1 MSIHEK
7 LIRMFNQGQIS
18 RREFLAQMS
27 AIGAS
32 AALSSV
38 LLSTPNL
45 SDYP

>member
-7 LIRMFNQGQIS
+7 LVRMFNQGQIS
-18 RREFLAQMS
+18 RREFLARMS

-38 LLSTPNL
+38 FFEHPSPR
-45 SDYP
+45 DDP